1 MSRQNVEVLVGHA
14 QDISIKFS
22 DSMLIN
28 TEVFPML
35 EMVSPKMKITRYKR
49 GEQFQSGAHERQPGT
64 EIRTT
69 QVERDS
75 IQPQTVQFAASD
87 YITREDMRDAGL
99 PGNMAP
105 PIDLAADSIEK
116 NAKDLD
122 LRREIA
128 VAAHIFADTWS
139 DGNVGG
145 VDVAGSWLTPATS
158 TFLADFDTGIAVLK
172 KEGVNPRRLRLA
184 IDFGTFQAL
193 KRIDDIRDQLKHTSA
208 ASLTEDMLARILQID
223 KVVIGGS
230 IKNTAQ
236 NKAGT
241 DAFTGQYIWERT
253 ATKGSAF
260 LYHFQSP
267 TRKSL
272 NAGVQPRSKL
282 DNKQSRITETYWD
295 NKKKA
300 WFYDSMEETDIITTA
315 EDAGYLWQDTILT

>member
-14 QDISIKFS
+14 QDISIKFQ

-35 EMVSPKMKITRYKR
+35 EMISPKMKITLYKR
-49 GEQFQSGAHERQPGT
+49 GEQYQSGAHERQPGT

-69 QVERDS
+69 LVERDS
-75 IQPQTVQFAASD
+75 IQPQTVQYAASD
-87 YITREDMRDAGL
+87 FITREDMRDAGL
-99 PGNMAP
+99 PANMAP
-105 PIDLAADSIEK
+105 PIDLATDSIEK

-139 DGNVGG
+139 DGNAGG
-145 VDVAGSWLTPATS
+145 VDVAGSWASVSSS
-158 TFLADFDTGIAVLK
+158 TFLSDFDTGLTKLK

-184 IDFGTFQAL
+184 IDFGTFQKI
-193 KRIDDIRDQLKHTSA
+193 KRIDDIRDQLKHVSA
-208 ASLTEDMLARILQID
+208 ESLTEDMLARILQID

-236 NKAGT
+236 AKAGT
-241 DAFTGQYIWERT
+241 DNFTGQYIWEKT

-260 LYHFQSP
+260 LYHFMPP

-282 DNKQSRITETYWD
+282 DNKQPRITESYWD

-300 WFYDSMEETDIITTA
+300 TFYDSMEETDIITTA